1 MQLPQVSAYGVQVLF
16 GFVGQHRADLKQD
29 AGRRGSIGSFPE
41 VGGDWRP
48 QGIYWDCKGN
58 LGAYVSH
65 STGVVSVMNLL

>member
-41 VGGDWRP
+41 VGG
-48 QGIYWDCKGN
+48 G
-58 LGAYVSH
+58 LGA
-65 STGVVSVMNLL
+65 TRDLLGL